1 MNRLSY
7 ILTALAVWAVSSALL
22 FFICLFSINQ
32 TIIYG
37 AMAVIGV
44 TFIGSSVA
52 FVTKWNKTG
61 MAIAAGP
68 AVVIVGILVMF
79 VVVGL
84 FYQ

>member
-1 MNRLSY
+1 MNQLAY

-37 AMAVIGV
+37 SLAVIGV
-44 TFIGSSVA
+44 TFFGSSVA
-52 FVTKWNKTG
+52 FAFKCNKTG
-61 MAIAAGP
+61 MTIAAGP
-68 AVVIVGILVMF
+68 AVVIAGIMMMF